1 MHHHTGKEKA
11 ESFLVF
17 QQHTHHRPYQQAAE
31 APPGVGT
38 SDRRLTGNHRGAST
52 LLSHIPR
59 RAQNAPIGA
68 FLMRAG
74 RAPRVRRALDIR
86 AAREGLRPA
95 CLRDGSRLGSVV
107 FCCAG
112 AAHLSRRPGLS
123 PDRGSYRL

>member
-38 SDRRLTGNHRGAST
+38 SDRQLTGNHRGAST
-52 LLSHIPR
+52 PLSHIPR

-68 FLMRAG
+68 FLCVLAEPLG
-74 RAPRVRRALDIR
+74 CAVHWIFVRH
-86 AAREGLRPA
+86 
-95 CLRDGSRLGSVV
+95 V
-107 FCCAG
+107 
-112 AAHLSRRPGLS
+112 
-123 PDRGSYRL
+123 RGYAQHV